1 MESVVFTKDDDTKE
15 NKIST
20 NPSQV
25 YSLSIPK
32 SILLDSIFDDPKS

>member
-1 MESVVFTKDDDTKE
+1 MGSVSFQKESDEKE
-15 NKIST
+15 NKVST
-20 NPSQV
+20 KPSRV